1 MPQSLASLLV
11 HLVFSTKDREPWL
24 TEPIRDE
31 LHAYI
36 GGVVAGAGGVLL
48 RAGSVSDHIHLLI
61 SHPRTSSPADL
72 VKEIKIASSKW
83 LKQRDRRFAG
93 FHWQAGYG
101 IFSLST
107 SHRDALETYIA
118 NQADHHRKVG
128 FQEEYR
134 RMLQKNGIEW
144 DEKYVWD

>member
-1 MPQSLASLLV
+1 M
-11 HLVFSTKDREPWL
+11 
-24 TEPIRDE
+24 
-31 LHAYI
+31 
-36 GGVVAGAGGVLL
+36 
-48 RAGSVSDHIHLLI
+48 
-61 SHPRTSSPADL
+61 
-72 VKEIKIASSKW
+72 KEIKIASSKW